1 MLSNSTK
8 TERFGIPPKEKE
20 VFPTFRSRF
29 DKKQK
34 IVFISAPV
42 TVQSHKTAAADKDK
56 RNAVS
61 ISPGAVK
68 DTEFLSLFWNR
79 NKGAIAR

>member
-8 TERFGIPPKEKE
+8 TERVGIPPKDEE

-56 RNAVS
+56 RNAD
-61 ISPGAVK
+61 K
-68 DTEFLSLFWNR
+68 H
-79 NKGAIAR
+79 

>member
-8 TERFGIPPKEKE
+8 TERFGIPPKDEE

-56 RNAVS
+56 RNAD
-61 ISPGAVK
+61 K
-68 DTEFLSLFWNR
+68 H
-79 NKGAIAR
+79 

>member
-8 TERFGIPPKEKE
+8 TERFGIPPKDEE
-20 VFPTFRSRF
+20 VFPTFRSCF

-34 IVFISAPV
+34 IVFILAPE

-56 RNAVS
+56 RNAD
-61 ISPGAVK
+61 K
-68 DTEFLSLFWNR
+68 H
-79 NKGAIAR
+79 